1 MPKVLAIEPTPNVN
15 AMKFTIEGK
24 AIESGSATIKAE
36 NADSNPI
43 AQAVF
48 AIPGVK
54 AVFLLN
60 DFVTVTKEADADWD
74 DLKDKAADAISS
86 V

>member
-1 MPKVLAIEPTPNVN
+1 MPKVLSVDPTPNEN

-24 AIESGSATIKAE
+24 AIEKGSATFKKETA
-36 NADSNPI
+36 AGNPI
-43 AQAVF
+43 AASVF
-48 AIPGVK
+48 KVEGVS

-60 DFVTVTKEADADWD
+60 DFVTVTKVPTARWSDMQAEV
-74 DLKDKAADAISS
+74 LGAIEG